1 MIPRALYRAAPP
13 RLATGLALGLATLTP
28 AHAQHATAPTAAV
41 PNIPEPMVFDMIRP
55 LGARR
60 GELEAN
66 TLAQVNLSGASRDVE
81 WAPEVEYAIADG
93 FAVEVEL
100 PFTNGR
106 LTDYKIGLQ
115 GTFGTFRGGRSI
127 HGVQYLGLHNRRDGG
142 WSSSLLYLLGNRF
155 GDRLSTMTMVGVGD
169 VTLRKSEG
177 TGLLVNHTTFWDV
190 DPATVIGFEINRQT
204 GDSRHWLFMPQWH
217 RAFAGRLSVQAG
229 LGAERG
235 HQGPFRPRLGVRVV
249 REF

>member
-1 MIPRALYRAAPP
+1 MSTRALLCAPI
-13 RLATGLALGLATLTP
+13 LLGAIAATG
-28 AHAQHATAPTAAV
+28 AHAQSTAPTSISGATSAAI
-41 PNIPEPMVFDMIRP
+41 PAIPEPMVFDMIRP

-60 GELEAN
+60 GELEVN
-66 TLAQVNLSGASRDVE
+66 TLAQVNLSGRGRHIE
-81 WAPEVEYAIADG
+81 WAPEVEYAVADG
-93 FAVEVEL
+93 FAAEIEL

-155 GDRLSTMTMVGVGD
+155 GQRLSTMTMIGVAD
-169 VTLRKSEG
+169 ATLNSNRG
-177 TGLLVNHTTFWDV
+177 TGLIVNHTTFWDV
-190 DPATVIGFEINRQT
+190 DPDTVLGFEVNRQT
-204 GDSRHWLFMPQWH
+204 GANQYWLLMPQLH
-217 RAFAGRLSVQAG
+217 RAVGQQLAVQLGA
-229 LGAERG
+229 GAERSTTG
-235 HQGPFRPRLGVRVV
+235 TFQPRVGFRFI